1 MRIVGRWGAF
11 DAPYVNALL
20 ICEPFNIRRPI
31 EFLIDTGASR
41 TTLSDTDATRLGIQY
56 QKLARLREGTTGI
69 GGVVATSVL
78 PRVKLI
84 FKTVQDTHI
93 EELPQIFVLRHKK
106 VDENIKRIPSLLGRD
121 ILNKFTL
128 LLNKERGLVVL
139 TDEP

>member
-20 ICEPFNIRRPI
+20 TCETFNIRHPI

-41 TTLSDTDATRLGIQY
+41 TTLSDTDATRLGIQH

-69 GGVVATSVL
+69 GGVVATFTP

-84 FKTVQDTHI
+84 FKTIQDTHI
-93 EELPQIFVLRHKK
+93 EELPRVFVLRHKK
-106 VDENIKRIPSLLGRD
+106 GDENIRRIPSLLGRD
-121 ILNKFTL
+121 ILNKFRL
-128 LLNKERGLVVL
+128 LLDKERGVVTL